1 MCTCCGLLYNI
12 YMAYRTLF
20 VPRHCINNLCVE
32 IRDVFQS
39 VWMRKKIEKYDFTAD
54 FRSMRNRVCKNSAT
68 LAMLTHDVTM
78 PALRQHVAQVQST
91 S

>member
-1 MCTCCGLLYNI
+1 METIETLLG
-12 YMAYRTLF
+12 
-20 VPRHCINNLCVE
+20 VPQSLNLT
-32 IRDVFQS
+32 RS
-39 VWMRKKIEKYDFTAD
+39 VTAD